1 MKKPILGVV
10 GAMALIAATAAPG
23 VAAVNCGLIK
33 KDLDMGRK
41 VEDIAER
48 MAVSVDEVK
57 KCQQQ
62 QGGAVG
68 GQAGGHAP
76 GTPENR
82 PVTAP
87 ASGGAAPKGR

>member
-1 MKKPILGVV
+1 
-10 GAMALIAATAAPG
+10 
-23 VAAVNCGLIK
+23 VNCGLIK

-57 KCQQQ
+57 KCQA
-62 QGGAVG
+62 GAATTG
-68 GQAGGHAP
+68 PAGGHAP

-82 PVTAP
+82 PASAP
-87 ASGGAAPKGR
+87 AAGGPAPAKGAQGQ